1 MKEINNNEEMLNA
14 IYSLRE
20 ENIGLIDED
29 LNEKLNSV
37 TIEEIEAKIEENVEN
52 KDKKREI
59 VTDINNLVENY
70 EIKMANF
77 MEKAYKQGFKDAF
90 NLGIECRNGDR
101 P

>member
-1 MKEINNNEEMLNA
+1 MKEINKNEEMLNA

-29 LNEKLNSV
+29 LNEKLNSI

-70 EIKMANF
+70 EIKMATLW
-77 MEKAYKQGFKDAF
+77 KKHISKD
-90 NLGIECRNGDR
+90 LRMHLT
-101 P
+101 